1 MRKILLTTALV
12 LPLGAGFG
20 FAQTSTPVPA
30 DQNGAGEVAEA
41 VDQGAAATAETA
53 GDAAEAA
60 TDAVA
65 PAGSDAEQAGDEMEA
80 EGDEAAAAADAVDSG
95 AAATGSMTTTG
106 TTTTETTSTET
117 TTATDPATGTTV
129 TTTSPAGADTTVT
142 TDSATTTATTDAA
155 VVASGADVVVRDQ
168 APNELRV
175 DWITGATVESPTGE
189 NIGSIN
195 DLIMDET
202 GQITAAIVGVGGFL
216 GIGEKQ
222 VAIDWANLKI
232 DFDGQRLST
241 DLSREAADAAPGY
254 VFRERTAAP
263 AATPMTGTVT
273 DPAATTPGA
282 PLGADPAVMPETSGE
297 PVTLEADPAAAPAS
311 N

>member
-30 DQNGAGEVAEA
+30 DQNAAGDVAEA

-53 GDAAEAA
+53 GDAAEAV

-65 PAGSDAEQAGDEMEA
+65 PQGSDVEQAGDEMEA
-80 EGDEAAAAADAVDSG
+80 EGDEAAAEADAVDSG
-95 AAATGSMTTTG
+95 AAATDTATTTDTTSTEMTT
-106 TTTTETTSTET
+106 TET
-117 TTATDPATGTTV
+117 TTATDAATGATV
-129 TTTSPAGADTTVT
+129 TTTAPEGADAAVT
-142 TDSATTTATTDAA
+142 TDTTTTTATTDATTEAA
-155 VVASGADVVVRDQ
+155 VVGAGADVVVRDQ

-175 DWITGATVESPTGE
+175 DWITGATVESPSGE

-222 VAIDWANLKI
+222 VAIDWANLQI

-263 AATPMTGTVT
+263 AAAPMTGTVT
-273 DPAATTPGA
+273 DPAM
-282 PLGADPAVMPETSGE
+282 PATSGE
-297 PVTLEADPAAAPAS
+297 PVTLEADPAAPAS